1 MEGEATMHLFQ
12 IDGLDHELRVIRF
25 DGHEGLSQ
33 LFQFEVVVACK
44 AVDVDF
50 DEVVGKPALLTFRVG
65 EEPRYVHGLV
75 ESVEQG
81 EEGHKLTAYRVVIV
95 PSVWRL
101 RHRRDSRIFQALA
114 VPDILKKVLDAAG
127 IPGSAY
133 RLSLSG
139 SYSPREYCV
148 QYRESDWAFLCR
160 LMEEEGIAYHFEHTD
175 SGHVFV
181 MADSP
186 SAYAPISGETRL
198 VFRAPLGALVSGEH
212 VSRFRFTQRIRPG
225 KVTLRDYNFKKPGLL
240 LEGKDQAAADDDL
253 EIYDYP
259 GDYDAPGPGGALAK
273 VRLEELQASR
283 KTGDGESACP
293 RFLPGATFELADHPR
308 DDFNREL
315 LITRVEHHGAEP
327 GMNSEGNASPYG
339 NRFQVMP
346 QGVPFRPPQVTPRP
360 TIKGIQTAIVT
371 GPGGEEIHTDE
382 HGRIKVQFHWD
393 RQGKRDDKS
402 SCWIRVSQI
411 WAGAAWG
418 AVFLPRVGHEVVV
431 DFIEGDPDRP
441 LVVGSVYHGTNVPPY
456 SLPGEKTKSTLKS
469 NSSKGGGGFNELRL
483 EDKKGAEEIFLHG
496 QKDWNILIEND
507 KSQEIGH
514 DEALLVKHDR
524 AKRVDHDQSESIGGK
539 KQIDVA
545 RTHTETIGEDESLSV
560 GGDRSVSVSGSHSES
575 VGGDQ
580 SVDVGGDQSVEIAG
594 NQSVGVGGAQ
604 DISVGKSM
612 SLSVGK
618 GKSET
623 VGESSSETVGKSKAV
638 SVDENYT
645 VSVTKDMT
653 VTISKN
659 AKEEV
664 GEKKT
669 VIVGK
674 ELAIQVG
681 DATITVKKNGD
692 ITVQGKKITV
702 KGKGAI
708 QVEGKKIQVKSEGA
722 VNVEASGKVKVKGS
736 TIGMN

>member
-1 MEGEATMHLFQ
+1 MHLFH
-12 IDGLDHELRVIRF
+12 IEGLDQELRVIRF
-25 DGHEGLSQ
+25 EGHEGISQ

-44 AVDVDF
+44 AGDVDF
-50 DEVVGKPALLTFRVG
+50 DAVVGKPAVLTFRVG
-65 EEPRYVHGLV
+65 TEPRSVHGIV

-81 EEGHKLTAYRVVIV
+81 EEGNKLTGYRVVLV
-95 PSVWRL
+95 PAVWRL
-101 RHRRDSRIFQALA
+101 RHRRDSRIFQELA

-127 IPGSAY
+127 IPGSGY
-133 RLSLSG
+133 RLAMSG
-139 SYSPREYCV
+139 SYAPREYCV

-175 SGHVFV
+175 ASHVLV

-186 SAYAPISGETRL
+186 SAYAPIPGEATL
-198 VFRAPLGALVSGEH
+198 AFRPPLGALVKGEH
-212 VSRFRFTQRIRPG
+212 VSRFRFTQRVRPG

-240 LEGKDQAAADDDL
+240 LEGKDQAAADGDL

-283 KTGDGESACP
+283 KTADGESACA

-308 DDFNREL
+308 DDLNRAY

-327 GMNSEGNASPYG
+327 GMNNEVDAAPYG
-339 NRFQVMP
+339 NRFQTIP
-346 QGVPFRPPQVTPRP
+346 SDVPFRPPQVTPRP
-360 TIKGIQTAIVT
+360 TIKGVQTAIVT

-393 RQGKRDDKS
+393 RQGKKNEKS

-411 WAGAAWG
+411 WAGGAWG

-456 SLPGEKTKSTLKS
+456 ALPAEKTKSTIKS
-469 NSSKGGGGFNELRL
+469 NSSTGGGGFNELRF
-483 EDKKGAEEIFLHG
+483 EDKKGSEEIFLQG
-496 QKDWNILIEND
+496 QKDWNILIKND

-524 AKRVDHDQSESIGGK
+524 DKRVDNDQSEIIGGHK
-539 KQIDVA
+539 KIAVA
-545 RTHTETIGEDESLSV
+545 KTHTETIGEDESLSV
-560 GGDRSVSVSGSHSES
+560 GGNRSVSVDKSHSES

-580 SVDVGGDQSVEIAG
+580 SVDIGGDQSEEIGG

-623 VGESSSETVGKSKAV
+623 VGESSSETVGKSKSV

-659 AKEEV
+659 AKDEV

-692 ITVQGKKITV
+692 ITVQGKKIVV
-702 KGKGAI
+702 KGKGPI
-708 QVEGKKIQVKSEGA
+708 QVEGKKIEVKSDGA
-722 VNVEASGKVKVKGS
+722 VNVEASGKVKIKGS